1 VPEVELMP
9 EGVPKGVPEGRIVPG
24 GGFEDDSMMEEVV
37 TMPEGEICL
46 AAASK
51 EVFFIEIR

>member
-9 EGVPKGVPEGRIVPG
+9 GGVPKGRIVPG

-46 AAASK
+46 GLLRK
-51 EVFFIEIR
+51 KFF